1 MRTNS
6 YRDAILQN
14 TETIRDKVVLDLGC
28 GTSILSMF
36 SSQSG
41 AKQVIAVDQSDIIYQ
56 AMDIVRNN
64 KFDNITFVK
73 GRLENTEIP
82 VNKVDIIVS
91 EWMGYFLLFEGMLDS
106 VIYARDHHLAAG
118 GLLLPNRCN
127 ISIVGLGDE
136 ERHKKLI
143 SFWDN
148 VYGFDMSGLRKEVLS
163 EAIVEVCRSEHIITE
178 AQVVTDL
185 NLMTVDVK
193 CSNFSTDFNLKVLR
207 AGKLTAIVG
216 YFDTFFELPNP
227 VFFSTGPAAEPTHWK
242 QTVFYFPEAVAVV
255 EGEQVMGKFT
265 CRRDRKD
272 VRALVI
278 EIEIFGRTM
287 KYHLD

>member
-1 MRTNS
+1 
-6 YRDAILQN
+6 
-14 TETIRDKVVLDLGC
+14 
-28 GTSILSMF
+28 
-36 SSQSG
+36 
-41 AKQVIAVDQSDIIYQ
+41 
-56 AMDIVRNN
+56 MDIVRNN
-64 KFDNITFVK
+64 NFKNITFVK

-82 VNKVDIIVS
+82 VNKVDVIVS

-106 VIYARDHHLAAG
+106 VIYARDHHLAPG

-136 ERHKKLI
+136 RRHRQLI
-143 SFWDN
+143 SFWDD

-163 EAIVEVCRSEHIITE
+163 EAIVEVCASEHIITE
-178 AQVVTDL
+178 AQVVSDL
-185 NLMTVDVK
+185 DLMTVDVK
-193 CSNFSTDFNLKVLR
+193 CSNFSTDFTLNVLR
-207 AGKLTAIVG
+207 SGKLTAIVG

-227 VFFSTGPAAEPTHWK
+227 VFFSTGPAVEPTHWK
-242 QTVFYFPEAVAVV
+242 QTVFYLPEAVAVA
-255 EGEQVMGKFT
+255 EGDQVTGKFT

-278 EIEIFGRTM
+278 EIEMFGRKL